1 MERPNRYRFVIQIL
15 VTLVRICVG
24 LVWAAAGPLLPY
36 LMDEFSISRGSA
48 GWYASAAPI
57 AVVALA
63 LPIGIIGSKYSLKK
77 TFALGAFLQAAGIL
91 IPLCSTYELVILTRV
106 LFALGTAITV
116 PLATAILSEWFSPR
130 ELPLVNGVTISF
142 VSLGNA
148 VAYTAT
154 IPIATILSWRYSI
167 FIYGAFAFT
176 CALAWL
182 IFGRE
187 QKNKKPLVQPL
198 GKEVL
203 SQSGMSIKQAIT
215 QRSTIILALGVM
227 GAWCLGNAIGSW
239 LPTYYH
245 EVFSMPLA
253 KASALTALATIFGV
267 IASIVGG
274 MLSMRIGKRR
284 PFLMISG
291 ICMGTFAMIGILF
304 NVPAV
309 IFVSVACF
317 GLFGNLH
324 NASIYTIPLELPNV
338 NPRTGAIVFSF
349 MLAAGNLGNF
359 MGPLIVG
366 YGRDLSGSYLP
377 GFIICAVLS
386 LGLFAAG
393 LLIPETG
400 PGRKKN

>member
-1 MERPNRYRFVIQIL
+1 MEQPNRYRFVIQIL

-24 LVWAAAGPLLPY
+24 LIWAAAGPLLPY
-36 LMDEFSISRGSA
+36 LMNEFNISRGSA

-57 AVVALA
+57 AVVAMA
-63 LPIGIIGSKYSLKK
+63 VPIGIIGAKYSLKK
-77 TFALGAFLQAAGIL
+77 TFALGAFLQAASIL
-91 IPLCSTYELVILTRV
+91 IPLFSSYEMVILTRV

-130 ELPLVNGVTISF
+130 ELPLVNGITISF

-167 FIYGAFAFT
+167 FIYGAFALT

-187 QKNKKPLVQPL
+187 QKNKKPLVQLL

-215 QRSTIILALGVM
+215 RKSTIYLALGVM

-245 EVFSMPLA
+245 EVFKMPLA
-253 KASALTALATIFGV
+253 KASSLTALATAAGV
-267 IASIVGG
+267 AASIVGG

-291 ICMGTFAMIGILF
+291 IFMGTFALISILF

-309 IFVSVACF
+309 IFVSVVLF

-324 NASIYTIPLELPNV
+324 NASIYTIPMELANV
-338 NPRTGAIVFSF
+338 NARTGAVVFSF
-349 MLAAGNLGNF
+349 MLAAGNFGNF

-400 PGRKKN
+400 PGGKKF